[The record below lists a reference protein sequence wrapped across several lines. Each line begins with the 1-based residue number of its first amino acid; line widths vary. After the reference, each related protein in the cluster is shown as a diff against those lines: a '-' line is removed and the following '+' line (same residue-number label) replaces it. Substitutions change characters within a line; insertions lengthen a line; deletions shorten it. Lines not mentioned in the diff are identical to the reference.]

1 MLTTHIA
8 HCGDPAME
16 DDPYYLTTLYPRL
29 PSYALLLDDVPW
41 TFSGRSDANSLPNGP
56 GTLVR
61 F

>member
-1 MLTTHIA
+1 
-8 HCGDPAME
+8 ME